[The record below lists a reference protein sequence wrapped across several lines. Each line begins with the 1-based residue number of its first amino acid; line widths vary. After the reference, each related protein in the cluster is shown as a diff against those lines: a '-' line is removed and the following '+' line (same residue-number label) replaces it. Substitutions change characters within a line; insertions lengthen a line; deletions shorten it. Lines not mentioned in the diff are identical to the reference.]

1 MNDFPKNLFKKY
13 AGMRVVLVKG
23 KVIAADRDAVTAVDR
38 AKKKYPNE
46 KLTIFAVP
54 VKGYKHMLI

>member
-1 MNDFPKNLFKKY
+1 
-13 AGMRVVLVKG
+13 MRVVLVKG
-23 KVIAADRDAVTAVDR
+23 KVISAARDAVTAVNR

>member
-23 KVIAADRDAVTAVDR
+23 KVIAAAGDSVTAVDR
-38 AKKKYPNE
+38 AKKNILMKN
-46 KLTIFAVP
+46 
-54 VKGYKHMLI
+54 